1 MSALES
7 LIWNV
12 LGYSSMP
19 IIFLVG
25 FVATVAISIAVLKIM
40 GVKPYK

>member
-7 LIWNV
+7 LIWNI

-25 FVATVAISIAVLKIM
+25 FIATAGISMLALKVI
-40 GVKPYK
+40 GAKPQK